1 MKNVLIIEDNPEI
14 RENTTELLELNN
26 YNVIAAESGIIG
38 FELAKDHLP
47 DLILCD
53 MLMPHA
59 DGEEFLRLAKG
70 DHHVKY
76 IPVIFFSAGSI
87 LPDLQKTLVNGAS
100 AYLQKPFTEEDLLES
115 IRKVLHQ
122 PVS

>member
-14 RENTTELLELNN
+14 RENTTELLDLNN
-26 YNVIAAESGIIG
+26 YNVIPAESGIIG

-70 DHHVKY
+70 DHHVNH